1 MTASRRYSVLGR
13 LVWQIGTRV
22 ARKKVRTN
30 RTKVGAAALVAV
42 ALTAGVFAARS
53 SD

>member
-13 LVWQIGTRV
+13 LVWQIGSRV
-22 ARKKVRTN
+22 AKKKVKTN
-30 RTKVGAAALVAV
+30 RTKLGAAAVVAA
-42 ALTAGVFAARS
+42 ALTAGVFAVRA